1 MFLFFEG
8 FSASKCSYFV
18 TTFHEKFL
26 FVNGCEVFY
35 TGFEEYKIMYT
46 NWTSDNIRKDD
57 FDGA

>member
-26 FVNGCEVFY
+26 FVNGYEVFY
-35 TGFEEYKIMYT
+35 IGFEEYKNYVYQL
-46 NWTSDNIRKDD
+46 NIQ
-57 FDGA
+57 